1 MFSNKDYSDD
11 LINEKIEPIIIKQDG
26 GSDKK
31 FIYTIII
38 LLVLLFILA
47 LGVIAYLGSKYLSS
61 QNKSTP
67 IVNAKP
73 IVNQNLNTM
82 QPEEK
87 EAIRKAVI
95 ATPKKIEKPKQKTA
109 ESDLEQLIAQEEGSN
124 KAKPAKEGAPLA
136 NSNVQKAVSSVANK
150 VAGTK
155 LSKEDLA
162 TIAKLVAEELKK
174 SNVQNSIKAEG
185 KDKEL
190 VRALQAAPTDTLK
203 EQKIDVTNISN
214 ANIKAKMTDKKI
226 DTFNKVIVKPKT
238 EGDDEFAKLTQEIDS
253 ILQSKDVQQVQ
264 QSYKYNKIIQAEAEQ
279 REKELRFYV
288 VKKGDTLSSIAWK
301 VYGKASLYKK
311 IYEANPDLIK
321 NPNKIYIGM
330 KLRVPAL

>member
-1 MFSNKDYSDD
+1 MFGNKDYSDD

-47 LGVIAYLGSKYLSS
+47 LGVIVFLGSKYLSS

-67 IVNAKP
+67 VVNAKP
-73 IVNQNLNTM
+73 IVEHKSNTM

-87 EAIRKAVI
+87 EAIKKAVI
-95 ATPKKIEKPKQKTA
+95 AIPKKVEKSEQKA
-109 ESDLEQLIAQEEGSN
+109 DKNELEQLIAQEEGSN
-124 KAKPAKEGAPLA
+124 KVKPAKESAPLA
-136 NSNVQKAVSSVANK
+136 NSNVQKVVNSVANK

-190 VRALQAAPTDTLK
+190 VQALQAAPTDTLK
-203 EQKIDVTNISN
+203 EQNIDVTKI
-214 ANIKAKMTDKKI
+214 AKADVRAKMTDKKI

-253 ILQSKDVQQVQ
+253 ILQSKDVKEVETKN
-264 QSYKYNKIIQAEAEQ
+264 KYNKIIQAETKQ

-288 VKKGDTLSSIAWK
+288 VKRGDTLSSIARK